1 MMVMLSVPSF
11 LKSDKCYSIA
21 LAKLLGMFTVT
32 IYVECA
38 KRKAFP
44 KEQLTALVDAVFLGI
59 NTPVEH
65 CIAGL
70 SML

>member
-21 LAKLLGMFTVT
+21 LAKLLGMFAVT

-44 KEQLTALVDAVFLGI
+44 KEQLAALAGVVFYALI
-59 NTPVEH
+59 R
-65 CIAGL
+65 L
-70 SML
+70 